1 MFLIED
7 VLGWLRLLP
16 NVTRLNVDLSEM
28 TLWLHDESMGRDL
41 HSSLARLEHLH
52 VTCSTVADDMLDGLL
67 TYLVDSGHFSRL
79 RRLRFAECPNLSLKE
94 DGIRRWTQM
103 ISVRSNQHQ
112 LAFLKINFLDEEYL
126 VPDLQPGYEINVIDH
141 DQSSV
146 EVHRHVRPGYV
157 SFWMDRSAVGC

>member
-16 NVTRLNVDLSEM
+16 NVTRLKVDLSELM
-28 TLWLHDESMGRDL
+28 LWLHDESMGRDL
-41 HSSLARLEHLH
+41 HSSLVRLEHLY
-52 VTCSTVADDMLDGLL
+52 VTCSTVAGDMLDRLL

-79 RRLRFAECPNLSLKE
+79 RRLWLAECPHLSLHE
-94 DGIRRWTQM
+94 NDIRRWTHM
-103 ISVRSNQHQ
+103 ISVRSNKHH
-112 LAFLKINFLDEEYL
+112 LTFLKINFLDEDYL
-126 VPDLQPGYEINVIDH
+126 VPDLKPGYEIHVIDQ
-141 DQSSV
+141 DRLGV